1 MTTDELK
8 EYLNRG
14 ERLVDIKF
22 HISDRGHEALIVT
35 QIGKLLNIPTIKDQA
50 IIHQLLL
57 SGNN

>member
-1 MTTDELK
+1 MTLDDIEKQLDKGT
-8 EYLNRG
+8 
-14 ERLVDIKF
+14 RLVDIKF
-22 HISDRGHEALIVT
+22 HISERGHEALIVT